1 MLQIAAAVQAAGGIS
16 HEIQWEQLNLKH
28 FLALGIKT
36 VLQLHFALR
45 KMTQAE
51 SIN

>member
-1 MLQIAAAVQAAGGIS
+1 MLQIATAVQAAGWDLAWDTKGTI
-16 HEIQWEQLNLKH
+16 EFNT